1 MEEQDKEME
10 AKDEEIRRLTAELLK
25 ARGSDT
31 QLMYLSVPVAAS
43 SLSVSCVC
51 SSLSTVMYSLHSSL
65 VLRSAADLPLR
76 QGPAD
81 ETDLT
86 EANNSL

>member
-1 MEEQDKEME
+1 MNKHNLNLVKKLLQVLKE
-10 AKDEEIRRLTAELLK
+10 
-25 ARGSDT
+25 RGSDT
-31 QLMYLSVPVAAS
+31 YLSVPVAAS
-43 SLSVSCVC
+43 SLSLSCVC

-65 VLRSAADLPLR
+65 VLRYAADLPFR

-86 EANNSL
+86 EAKNIL